1 MDAPVTVWILRIRVL
16 MLDQT
21 PPPPA
26 GAFGYPWA
34 NPTQDSP

>member
-1 MDAPVTVWILRIRVL
+1 MDVPLKVWVLRIRVL

-26 GAFGYPWA
+26 GAFGCLE
-34 NPTQDSP
+34 S

>member
-1 MDAPVTVWILRIRVL
+1 MDVPLTTVWVLRIRVL

-26 GAFGYPWA
+26 GAFGFCVP
-34 NPTQDSP
+34 SPSD

>member
-1 MDAPVTVWILRIRVL
+1 MDVPLKVWILRIRVL

-26 GAFGYPWA
+26 GAFGF
-34 NPTQDSP
+34 S